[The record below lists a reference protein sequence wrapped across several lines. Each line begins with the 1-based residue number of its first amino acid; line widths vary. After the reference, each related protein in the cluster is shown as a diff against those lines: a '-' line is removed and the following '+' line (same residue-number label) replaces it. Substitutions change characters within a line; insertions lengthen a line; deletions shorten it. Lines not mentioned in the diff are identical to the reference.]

1 MTLRRRLLIATAIA
15 VVAGLLIVD
24 VATYVAFSRSQLNQ
38 VDDSLDRAHTPI
50 EQLAEAGTAD
60 AWRAIPQVAPGLYV
74 AIVAADGTPLFTSA
88 GRRPGDDDL
97 DVDLSSV
104 GGRSR
109 FQTLGSDH
117 GDDVR
122 VRVDTLSD
130 GSTLVVGESLHQVE
144 ESRRRLLAVLLV
156 ASAAAVAL
164 VVALSWWLVRVGL
177 RPLRQV
183 ELSAAAITDSDL
195 ADVRVPGDDQ
205 ATEVGSLA
213 SALNAMLDRLDLA
226 KADRER
232 TVAELVASEA
242 RMRQFVADA
251 SHELRTPI
259 AATAA
264 YAELFEQGARNRPD
278 DLERSMIGIRS
289 ETARMSALVGDLL
302 LLARLDEDRPLQSST
317 VDLTEVVLQAVDTA
331 RTIEPERPL
340 RVLIDRVITV
350 PGDRARL
357 RQVVDNLLAN
367 VRAHT
372 PAGTSCTIGLAVD
385 GDDAVIR
392 VSDTGPGVTDQQ
404 LALLTDRFYR
414 VDDARARATGGSG
427 LGLSIVESIVE
438 AHGGSIRAEH
448 NQPEGLVLTLR
459 LPGAV
464 SATDDEDRP

>member
-1 MTLRRRLLIATAIA
+1 MTLRRRLLVATAIA

-24 VATYVAFSRSQLNQ
+24 VATYVAFSRSQLSQ
-38 VDDSLDRAHTPI
+38 IDDALDRAHPPI
-50 EQLAEAGTAD
+50 EQLAETGTAD

-74 AIVAADGTPLFTSA
+74 AIVDIDRTPLFTSA

-97 DVDLSSV
+97 DVDLASV
-104 GGRSR
+104 ETRPR
-109 FQTLGSDH
+109 FQTLSPDR
-117 GDDVR
+117 VR
-122 VRVDTLSD
+122 VRVDPLSD
-130 GSTLVVGESLHQVE
+130 GTTLIVGESLHQVDE
-144 ESRRRLLAVLLV
+144 TRRQLLAVLLL
-156 ASAAAVAL
+156 ASAAAVGL
-164 VVALSWWLVRVGL
+164 VVVLSWWLVRIGL

-195 ADVRVPGDDQ
+195 ADVRVPGDEQ

-226 KADRER
+226 KAERER

-264 YAELFEQGARNRPD
+264 YAELFDQGARNRPD
-278 DLERSMIGIRS
+278 DLDRSMAGIRN

-317 VDLTEVVLQAVDTA
+317 VDLTEIVLQAADTA
-331 RTIEPERPL
+331 RTIDPDRFL
-340 RVLIDRVITV
+340 RVLVDGVITV
-350 PGDRARL
+350 PGDPTRL
-357 RQVVDNLLAN
+357 RQVLDNLLAN

-372 PAGTSCTIGLAVD
+372 PAGTACTVHLSVEGGLAVISVA
-385 GDDAVIR
+385 DA
-392 VSDTGPGVTDQQ
+392 GPGVSDEQ

-414 VDDARARATGGSG
+414 VDDARTRATGGSG

-438 AHGGSIRAEH
+438 AHGGTIRAEH
-448 NQPEGLVLTLR
+448 NQPTGLVMTVR

-464 SATDDEDRP
+464 SAVDDDEDRP